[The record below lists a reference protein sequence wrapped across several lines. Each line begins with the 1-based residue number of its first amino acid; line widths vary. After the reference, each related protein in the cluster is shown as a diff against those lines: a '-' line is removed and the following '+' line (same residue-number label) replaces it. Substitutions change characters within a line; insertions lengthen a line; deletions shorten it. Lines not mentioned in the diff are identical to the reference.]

1 MKSDLKGV
9 MWWVAP
15 LSNIH
20 RSCFAAYKATSL
32 DSSTPAMEAGE
43 CSRTCAWTAELLP
56 TLFPIVLLQF
66 PFNCSAPVS
75 CRSRL
80 EACKIEC
87 NASYEVGNKVYVV
100 VEGTALASVAKRG
113 PNVGLLSKNDKGAA
127 IVAAEAAGE
136 VGKAARAVVVAIEVA
151 ETPKVADAAE
161 AAK

>member
-1 MKSDLKGV
+1 
-9 MWWVAP
+9 
-15 LSNIH
+15 
-20 RSCFAAYKATSL
+20 
-32 DSSTPAMEAGE
+32 
-43 CSRTCAWTAELLP
+43 
-56 TLFPIVLLQF
+56 
-66 PFNCSAPVS
+66 
-75 CRSRL
+75 
-80 EACKIEC
+80 
-87 NASYEVGNKVYVV
+87 V